1 MTLRR
6 MLLVIGCGF
15 AVVVSLFF
23 WVAIGR
29 ADWAAVALS
38 LAVLAVAAMPL
49 LTSWASPGKLVVE
62 RQRELGL
69 DDLVFFSY
77 PEEGVEG
84 GHLPRD
90 VLLQMHVAV
99 MNVGG
104 RTGVL
109 SGLSM
114 EGFLG
119 PGGVAIPT
127 PLMPSLVVAHQYR
140 QWESRILTRGVFE
153 IHSETSIP
161 PFLVE
166 PDAVMTLRLRWR
178 GGIDWSPA
186 WDVGKLREAA
196 ESLSLP
202 ITGARLLL
210 IYRAGA
216 KVFRKTVEVAMAVQ
230 AQDDYRERLGL
241 VTKSFTQRP
250 AVTPRAIDPYDIG
263 SGVPIAR

>member
-1 MTLRR
+1 MRFRR
-6 MLLVIGCGF
+6 VLLIVGCGF
-15 AVVVSLFF
+15 AAVVSL
-23 WVAIGR
+23 VLLAKGR
-29 ADWAAVALS
+29 GDVAAVDLS
-38 LAVLAVAAMPL
+38 LAVLAVAALPL
-49 LTSWASPGKLVVE
+49 LTSWASPGRLTVE

-77 PEEGVEG
+77 PDEGAVG

-104 RTGVL
+104 RTAVL
-109 SGLSM
+109 SGLSL
-114 EGFLG
+114 EGLLG
-119 PGGVAIPT
+119 PGDVSIGT
-127 PLMPSLVVAHQYR
+127 PLLPGLVVAHQYR
-140 QWESRILTRGVFE
+140 QWESRLLTRGVFE

-178 GGIDWSPA
+178 GGIDWSAA
-186 WDVGKLREAA
+186 WDIDKLRQAA

-210 IYRAGA
+210 IYRAGP
-216 KVFRKTVEVAMAVQ
+216 KVFRKTIKVELSVQ
-230 AQDDYRERLGL
+230 AQDDYRQRLGL
-241 VTKSFTQRP
+241 VTNSFSERP
-250 AVTPRAIDPYDIG
+250 QAAPRSIDPYDVG